1 MSFAHV
7 FDQMMDEDVPEPEEE
22 SDVKV
27 LVLSPRCW
35 VVSAPCYLQDP
46 SKHFP
51 AQLCNYLAEFTDFY
65 TNSKFNFHRYVNNAH
80 HTVS

>member
-65 TNSKFNFHRYVNNAH
+65 TNS
-80 HTVS
+80 